1 MFRIQSASFRAVLRW
16 QVMVTALIAILV
28 GVVAGWHG
36 AASSALGGGVA
47 LVACLGFAVVTQF
60 AKEPT
65 IGTTL
70 IIAFRAEGVKVGLS
84 VLLLWAV
91 LATYKSVVPIAF
103 VGTFAVAI
111 LVFSMAVF
119 VRDVGRKA

>member
-1 MFRIQSASFRAVLRW
+1 MLRIQSAPFRAVLRW
-16 QVMVTALIAILV
+16 QAMVTAVIAVLV
-28 GVVAGWHG
+28 GVFAGWHG
-36 AASSALGGGVA
+36 AFSCALGGGVA
-47 LVACLGFAVVTQF
+47 LVACLGFAAVTQF

-65 IGTTL
+65 IGATL
-70 IIAFRAEGVKVGLS
+70 STAFRAEGVKVVLS
-84 VLLLWAV
+84 VLLLWVV

>member
-16 QVMVTALIAILV
+16 QAIVTALIAILI
-28 GVVAGWHG
+28 GVFAGWHG
-36 AASSALGGGVA
+36 AVSSALGGGVA
-47 LVACLGFAVVTQF
+47 LVACLGFAAVTQL
-60 AKEPT
+60 AKDPT
-65 IGTTL
+65 IGATL
-70 IIAFRAEGVKVGLS
+70 STAFRAEGVKVGLS
-84 VLLLWAV
+84 VLLLWVV
-91 LATYKSVVPIAF
+91 LANYRNVVPIAF

>member
-1 MFRIQSASFRAVLRW
+1 MLRIHSAPFRTVLWW
-16 QVMVTALIAILV
+16 QVIVTASIAALV

-36 AASSALGGGVA
+36 AVSSALGGCVA

-60 AKEPT
+60 AKQPS
-65 IGTTL
+65 IGATL
-70 IIAFRAEGVKVGLS
+70 ITAFRAEGVKVGLS
-84 VLLLWAV
+84 IALLWLV
-91 LATYKSVVPIAF
+91 LANYRNVVPIAF